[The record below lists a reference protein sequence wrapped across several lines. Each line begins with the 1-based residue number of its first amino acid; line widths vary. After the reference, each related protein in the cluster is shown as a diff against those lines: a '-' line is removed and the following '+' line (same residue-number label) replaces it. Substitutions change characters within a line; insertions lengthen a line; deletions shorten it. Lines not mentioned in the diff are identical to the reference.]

1 MQYQTSIFN
10 LISISV
16 FYKSIFLYK
25 VQSKAGIKKIE
36 HDIHHCVLKVLFKL
50 IIKEAE

>member
-1 MQYQTSIFN
+1 MLFRI
-10 LISISV
+10 ISISV
-16 FYKSIFLYK
+16 FYKNIFLYK

-50 IIKEAE
+50 IIKDAE